1 MSTLFGG
8 QQLTQPS
15 LFNTSFNSASI
26 QQQQQQQNQQQ
37 QQQQQPQQPQQQ
49 QAQQIQQQQ
58 PQLFN
63 TQQYYQQQQQP
74 LWLQNQKKR
83 TIPNHLVPKK
93 KQSFQLGTTNNNN
106 HNNKLNS
113 KNKNKTGKNRSN
125 NGDLNGGDLIISND
139 DNDNGQF
146 NLLSF
151 GSNLNRRV
159 TSGSG
164 SGISG
169 SLLDR
174 NTSIASLFD
183 NSIGDL
189 SRIDDSFIGG
199 DNTIDDINDDGNG
212 NNNGD
217 GFGNDLP
224 PKNSMYDLSN
234 INGSGKG
241 TRDKNGINSDSKFE
255 SFINKDPKT
264 FDSVFNK
271 FQEFTPI
278 LDPNNV
284 NVNANGFGGTSGVDE
299 KPNTTNNNDILQNQK
314 HYNLAIIVF
323 GYPEN
328 LSIEIIKFFQ
338 SFGRI
343 LEKFDTTS
351 TIGSSGSTNNNNN
364 IKEILINLAANS
376 NNNNN
381 NNNNTITNKIV
392 PIFSG
397 KHWIKLTFDNPNS
410 ALQALQEN
418 GNVFNGSIIGVV
430 PYHKSIIEKL
440 ENRKIFINDNDSTIM
455 GEGNLDIPLD
465 KVNQI
470 INQQSK
476 LVSTPGGTL
485 NKNNNNNNSNNNIIG
500 ETIPTSSTTT
510 TTTTTTGGGSLY
522 NRLDIKPISKD
533 QIFLKDNLNSSS
545 TTTTNTNGGDSQ
557 NGGNNDGNKTIN
569 NNNKEKLGVWGNLSK
584 YIFGFHDL

>member
-15 LFNTSFNSASI
+15 LFNSSFNAASS
-26 QQQQQQQNQQQ
+26 QQQQQNQQQ
-37 QQQQQPQQPQQQ
+37 QQQQQSQQQ
-49 QAQQIQQQQ
+49 QSQQQPQQQQ

-63 TQQYYQQQQQP
+63 TQQHQQQQQHP
-74 LWLQNQKKR
+74 IWLQNQKKR

-278 LDPNNV
+278 LDPNTV

-299 KPNTTNNNDILQNQK
+299 KPNTTNNIDILQNQK

-381 NNNNTITNKIV
+381 NTITNKIV

-440 ENRKIFINDNDSTIM
+440 ENRKIFINDDNDI
-455 GEGNLDIPLD
+455 GLGNLDIPLD
-465 KVNQI
+465 KINQI

-476 LVSTPGGTL
+476 LVSNGGAATTPD
-485 NKNNNNNNSNNNIIG
+485 NFINNNNGSS
-500 ETIPTSSTTT
+500 ETVPTATT
-510 TTTTTTGGGSLY
+510 GGSLY

-533 QIFLKDNLNSSS
+533 QIFLKDNING
-545 TTTTNTNGGDSQ
+545 TTTTNGGDSQ
-557 NGGNNDGNKTIN
+557 KVSNIDGNKTTD
-569 NNNKEKLGVWGNLSK
+569 NKEKLGVWGNLSK

>member
-15 LFNTSFNSASI
+15 LFNSSFNAASS
-26 QQQQQQQNQQQ
+26 QQQQQNQQQ
-37 QQQQQPQQPQQQ
+37 QQQQQSQQQ
-49 QAQQIQQQQ
+49 QSQQQPQQQQ

-63 TQQYYQQQQQP
+63 TQQHQQQQQHP
-74 LWLQNQKKR
+74 IWLQNQKKR

-106 HNNKLNS
+106 KLNS
-113 KNKNKTGKNRSN
+113 KNKNKNGKNRSN
-125 NGDLNGGDLIISND
+125 NGNVNGGDSIISND
-139 DNDNGQF
+139 NDEGQF

-151 GSNLNRRV
+151 GSKLNRRV

-164 SGISG
+164 SG

-189 SRIDDSFIGG
+189 SRIDDSFIVGG
-199 DNTIDDINDDGNG
+199 DNTVDDINDDGIG
-212 NNNGD
+212 GGD

-224 PKNSMYDLSN
+224 PKNSMYDLS
-234 INGSGKG
+234 IGGG
-241 TRDKNGINSDSKFE
+241 RTTRDKNGINSDSKFE
-255 SFINKDPKT
+255 SFINKDPKS

-278 LDPNNV
+278 LDPNNI
-284 NVNANGFGGTSGVDE
+284 NTNNTNGTSNSGNRYDDD
-299 KPNTTNNNDILQNQK
+299 KLNPINSILNGGNSSTRNDLLQNQK

-323 GYPEN
+323 GYPEY

-351 TIGSSGSTNNNNN
+351 ITSTNNNNN
-364 IKEILINLAANS
+364 IKEVLINLANT
-376 NNNNN
+376 N
-381 NNNNTITNKIV
+381 NNNNTANKIV

-440 ENRKIFINDNDSTIM
+440 ENRKIFINDDNDI
-455 GEGNLDIPLD
+455 GLGNLDIPLD
-465 KVNQI
+465 KINQI

-476 LVSTPGGTL
+476 LVSNGGAATTP
-485 NKNNNNNNSNNNIIG
+485 NNFINNNNGSS
-500 ETIPTSSTTT
+500 ETVPTATT
-510 TTTTTTGGGSLY
+510 GGSLY

-533 QIFLKDNLNSSS
+533 QIFLKDNING
-545 TTTTNTNGGDSQ
+545 TTTTNGGDSQ
-557 NGGNNDGNKTIN
+557 KVSNIDGNKTTD
-569 NNNKEKLGVWGNLSK
+569 NKEKLGVWGNLSK